1 MSYLRNMRKQIVK
14 MFVFGGLVAL
24 FTTCASANTIWDL
37 DATFRYNFLSNM
49 ATGNFQLNPSL
60 AIVNWDITVTG
71 TNTAANDVYNPG
83 DSIPVFPDLTH
94 LDFYDFNTNRYI
106 NLKLQSPFTNAGGS
120 INLLFGNGNGADDDA
135 TTVCSGCGTLVS
147 GKVVGTAATP
157 EPASIALVGGAGLLG
172 LALVRRKRRV
182 AR

>member
-1 MSYLRNMRKQIVK
+1 MRKKIANTLV
-14 MFVFGGLVAL
+14 FVGLVAL

-37 DATFRYNFLSNM
+37 DATFSYNSLSNL

-60 AIVNWDITVTG
+60 AVINWNIAVTG
-71 TNTAANDVYNPG
+71 TNTAANDVYNPS
-83 DSIPVFPDLTH
+83 DSISVFPDLTH

-106 NLKLQSPFTNAGGS
+106 NLKLQSPFTNAGGT

-135 TTVCSGCGTLVS
+135 TTVCAGCGTLVS

-157 EPASIALVGGAGLLG
+157 EPASIALVGRAGLLG
-172 LALVRRKRRV
+172 LALLRRKRRI
-182 AR
+182 AS

>member
-1 MSYLRNMRKQIVK
+1 MKNITKMLCFCGIVA
-14 MFVFGGLVAL
+14 G

-37 DATFRYNFLSNM
+37 NATFSYNSLSNL
-49 ATGNFQLNPSL
+49 ATGNFQLNSSL
-60 AIVNWDITVTG
+60 AVVNWDIAVTG
-71 TNTAANDVYNPG
+71 TNTAADNVYNPS
-83 DSIPVFPDLTH
+83 DSFPVFPDLQH
-94 LDFYDFNTNRYI
+94 LDFYDFGTNQYI

-135 TTVCSGCGTLVS
+135 TTACAGCGTLVS
-147 GKVVGTAATP
+147 GKVTAVTP

-172 LALVRRKRRV
+172 LAVLRRKRRA